1 MTEDRTPS
9 RLRPRRE
16 RAVASGFNWLPPEQ
30 VPGAILPAS
39 VQRELQEKLRRFT
52 EHNQR
57 ARVEGASYVIY

>member
-1 MTEDRTPS
+1 
-9 RLRPRRE
+9 
-16 RAVASGFNWLPPEQ
+16 VASGFNWLPPEQ